1 MFEEISEKSLCEMF
15 SKFTK
20 NGEKLHNDIQKTFA
34 KDDTVERKSIEK
46 QLKVNNAIL
55 SNILKLRNLIA
66 INDP

>member
-20 NGEKLHNDIQKTFA
+20 NGEKLYNDIQKTYVVED
-34 KDDTVERKSIEK
+34 KDERKSLEK
-46 QLKVNNAIL
+46 QLRINNALL

-66 INDP
+66 TKES